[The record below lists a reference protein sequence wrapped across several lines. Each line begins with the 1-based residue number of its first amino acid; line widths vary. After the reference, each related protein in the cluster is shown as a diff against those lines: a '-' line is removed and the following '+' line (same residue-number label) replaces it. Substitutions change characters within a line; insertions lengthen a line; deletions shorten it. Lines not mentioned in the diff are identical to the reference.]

1 MAKTIL
7 RDGVY
12 RTLRERIISGQILP
26 GTPLGEERIAL
37 ELKVSRTPLREAL
50 RQLAEEGFVEHT
62 PHKGARVL
70 QLTPELIREVF
81 LIRESLEGVAARE
94 AAQRID
100 EAHLTSLRQ
109 RFEALRPLVAQG
121 DLTDVGDMIHEE
133 LFSIC
138 GNQRLQ
144 RLMSAYRGQVQW
156 FQQVATR
163 VPGRLLASFR
173 EHESILS
180 AIESRDP
187 EWAESVTRA
196 HIRNTL
202 RDLLASFGE
211 TQGPGA
217 ERRDERPLDSQP
229 VAG

>member
-1 MAKTIL
+1 MAKTVL

-12 RTLRERIISGQILP
+12 RTLREQIISGRILP
-26 GTPLGEERIAL
+26 GAPLGEERLAL

-70 QLTPELIREVF
+70 QLTPELISEVF

-94 AAQRID
+94 AAQKID
-100 EAHLTSLRQ
+100 DAHMASLRQ
-109 RFEALRPLVAQG
+109 RFEALRPSVAQG

-144 RLMSAYRGQVQW
+144 RLMAAYQGQVQW

-163 VPGRLLASFR
+163 VPGRLLSAFR

-180 AIESRDP
+180 ALESRDP

-202 RDLLASFGE
+202 RDLLASFDD
-211 TQGPGA
+211 TQGPGP
-217 ERRDERPLDSQP
+217 ERLGERPDDSRP
-229 VAG
+229 AVG